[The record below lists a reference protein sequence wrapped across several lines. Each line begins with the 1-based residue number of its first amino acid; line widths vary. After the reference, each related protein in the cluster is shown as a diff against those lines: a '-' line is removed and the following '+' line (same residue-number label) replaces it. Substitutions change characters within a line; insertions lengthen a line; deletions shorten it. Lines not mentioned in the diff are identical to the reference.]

1 MGAMVTLYMK
11 PTCPYCLRAE
21 RLLRE
26 RGCMGLRRLRV
37 DIDPELRAQMFERTG
52 ARTVPQIFIGE
63 RYVGGCD
70 ELMALDAMHELV
82 PLLRDGTN
90 QDIDEPRV

>member
-1 MGAMVTLYMK
+1 MGTTVTMYMK

-21 RLLRE
+21 RLLHE
-26 RGCMGLRRLRV
+26 RGCAEVRRLRV
-37 DIDPELRAQMFERTG
+37 DIEPELRARMIERTG

-70 ELMALDAMHELV
+70 ELMALDAMDALA
-82 PLLRDGTN
+82 PLLRDGPT
-90 QDIDEPRV
+90 

>member
-1 MGAMVTLYMK
+1 MAPTVTMYMR

-26 RGCMGLRRLRV
+26 RGCTDVRRLRV
-37 DIDPELRAQMFERTG
+37 DTEPELRAQMIERTG

-70 ELMALDAMHELV
+70 ELMALDAMQELA
-82 PLLRDGTN
+82 PLLRA
-90 QDIDEPRV
+90 EPT